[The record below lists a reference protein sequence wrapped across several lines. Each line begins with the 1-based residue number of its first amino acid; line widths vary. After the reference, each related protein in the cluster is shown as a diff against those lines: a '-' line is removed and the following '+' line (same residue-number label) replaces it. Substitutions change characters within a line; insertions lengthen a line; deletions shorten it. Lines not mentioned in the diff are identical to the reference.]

1 MLQIFEDEEILF
13 YADNIPKSLEHIM
26 EQLNDTSTYKMPED
40 VKEGFDFGVRTT
52 ISILRQYLNQSIN
65 EQHITFYNPNVKVS
79 EEMDIQEIIQWA
91 TKKFYSTK
99 KQIMIV
105 TRNGDR
111 LFGNVYEGDPDSPR
125 PFPDY
130 SKSTMQDYR
139 ELDKFKEELKIE
151 EIAVERWAVVEVE

>member
-1 MLQIFEDEEILF
+1 M
-13 YADNIPKSLEHIM
+13 N
-26 EQLNDTSTYKMPED
+26 
-40 VKEGFDFGVRTT
+40 
-52 ISILRQYLNQSIN
+52 
-65 EQHITFYNPNVKVS
+65 
-79 EEMDIQEIIQWA
+79 
-91 TKKFYSTK
+91 

-105 TRNGDR
+105 TRNGER
-111 LFGNVYEGDPDSPR
+111 LFGNVYEADPDSPR

>member
-1 MLQIFEDEEILF
+1 MAVLKAKYCCGDRFKGLTIRGNGVNIKLVG
-13 YADNIPKSLEHIM
+13 DNLTVDNL
-26 EQLNDTSTYKMPED
+26 LNYLDC
-40 VKEGFDFGVRTT
+40 FGV
-52 ISILRQYLNQSIN
+52 IELEKIKN
-65 EQHITFYNPNVKVS
+65 
-79 EEMDIQEIIQWA
+79 D
-91 TKKFYSTK
+91 KKN

-105 TRNGDR
+105 TRNGER
-111 LFGNVYEGDPDSPR
+111 LFGNVYEADPDSPR